1 MVAAAMGI
9 PTDDIEVTVEGDLDL
24 QGTLGMSKTVPVGF
38 ESIRVNFDVRAPQ
51 ATQEQLTT
59 LQQKTEQ
66 YCVVMQTLLHP
77 PRIKNV
83 WVDGQSSSA

>member
-9 PTDDIEVTVEGDLDL
+9 RTDDIEVTVEGDLDL

-77 PRIKNV
+77 PRIRNV
-83 WVDGQSSSA
+83 WVDAQSSSA

>member
-1 MVAAAMGI
+1 M
-9 PTDDIEVTVEGDLDL
+9 TVEGDLDL

-51 ATQEQLTT
+51 ATQEQLTA

-77 PRIKNV
+77 PQIKNV
-83 WVDGQSSSA
+83 WVGAQSVRV